1 MWVTARLYAPQIFST
16 AVFSV
21 ACVHGLLDTCRVP
34 SRLGEQVEILV
45 WIKFFPQP
53 LLSAS
58 SPADVKLPWLATLS
72 LFSLWGLL
80 FVAVSEEPPQ
90 AAAAAMAVA
99 SGGTASAP
107 ESCASSGSLNEPG
120 RDGGGGGG
128 ADSGGVGKA
137 DVRGV
142 AASSGTKPRRDR

>member
-1 MWVTARLYAPQIFST
+1 M
-16 AVFSV
+16 
-21 ACVHGLLDTCRVP
+21 
-34 SRLGEQVEILV
+34 EILL

-90 AAAAAMAVA
+90 AAVAVA

-107 ESCASSGSLNEPG
+107 ESCASSGSLNDPG
-120 RDGGGGGG
+120 GDGGGGGG
-128 ADSGGVGKA
+128 ADNGGAGRA

-142 AASSGTKPRRDR
+142 AASNGAKPRRDRSAKRFSICVA